1 MNQHDRD
8 SVELRRL
15 CAERDLYK
23 DQRDELRQ
31 ALNHYRSRSYAAQQA
46 KYPHEVMDAIALSR
60 YRVVGSGP
68 GTLHRYAVRAGDG
81 EQELYRG
88 SKADCERVARR
99 LAGAFLDGG
108 LALSGIRPASQAEQQ
123 AAVVPLDFQPLET
136 IRFWINAYS
145 NPENGP
151 SYQGHGML
159 VAMLCE
165 YEALRIMLAAPH
177 REQSGL
183 IESVIREP
191 SK

>member
-8 SVELRRL
+8 SAELRRL

-23 DQRDELRQ
+23 AQRDELRQ
-31 ALNHYRSRSYAAQQA
+31 ALNHYRSRFYVAQQA
-46 KYPHEVMDAIALSR
+46 KYPHEAMDALALSR

-88 SKADCERVARR
+88 SKSDCEHVARR

-108 LALSGIRPASQAEQQ
+108 LAISGIHTASQAEQQ
-123 AAVVPLDFQPLET
+123 P
-136 IRFWINAYS
+136 
-145 NPENGP
+145 
-151 SYQGHGML
+151 
-159 VAMLCE
+159 
-165 YEALRIMLAAPH
+165 
-177 REQSGL
+177 EQSGL
-183 IESVIREP
+183 VETVMREP